1 MEATVIHKKSFFM
14 YHWLVKKE
22 PTQLAEFLNQYI
34 SSLFVTLESERL
46 KKMEQNVDK
55 MILPT
60 TTSEQEQT
68 ITKSNIRDSISF
80 TLLHL
85 F

>member
-1 MEATVIHKKSFFM
+1 
-14 YHWLVKKE
+14 
-22 PTQLAEFLNQYI
+22 
-34 SSLFVTLESERL
+34 
-46 KKMEQNVDK
+46 MEQNVDK

-85 F
+85 FQ